1 MSESATCQLCG
12 TSLPLVHDGTAL
24 QCDGCICA
32 CHDGPGWGKAS
43 PCTSCHRGLLPAA
56 SHLSNI
62 TCRECLHG
70 AILAAN
76 VLLGRVRAACAGL
89 EAASR
94 DCTASRAARD
104 ELFRC
109 WDVPATPVVLC
120 ARCRRGGLPMSS
132 RDPQRKARAL

>member
-24 QCDGCICA
+24 RREDYICT
-32 CHDGPGWGKAS
+32 CHNGPAWGKTG

-56 SHLSNI
+56 SHLADI
-62 TCRECLHG
+62 TCQQCLGG
-70 AILAAN
+70 AVAEAN
-76 VLLGRVRAACAGL
+76 ALLERVRTACAGL
-89 EAASR
+89 EATSR

-109 WDVPATPVVLC
+109 WDVPAMPVVLC
-120 ARCRRGGLPMSS
+120 GRCR
-132 RDPQRKARAL
+132 KAGSP